1 MEDILDYE
9 DDDFEDV
16 FMLNFTM
23 NLTSFQHSGW
33 FRDLYYQRQV
43 GEKICDQFLNGEF
56 HGYQDVG

>member
-1 MEDILDYE
+1 MEDILAYE

-23 NLTSFQHSGW
+23 NLTSFQHLGW

-43 GEKICDQFLNGEF
+43 GEKICDQFF
-56 HGYQDVG
+56 KR